1 MCMQQSYSITVIK
14 YISKIIEWISKI
26 FCCFWMTGRAAVDEE
41 ESGRLAVASFQPRLS
56 WYRALAWRVLECHG
70 FKPNPGQQFSPFW
83 VKQMSWVQLNC
94 LFLPCLHT
102 YLVYWLRAI
111 ITLCMFWS
119 MGFIL
124 EVNATTKVI
133 SALVSWLLL
142 LSTFSCLALYN
153 TVTIPN
159 TCVGVYR
166 CQCYKMN
173 AILNAWEVRQVGW
186 SAILSHHTC
195 FVTVWKPGQLSRA
208 WADGATKLSLKLL
221 LGCQPSLSW
230 SMDLPELEYLR
241 GNEQIQKHTKNYCGS
256 LAVQRKN

>member
-142 LSTFSCLALYN
+142 LSTLSCLALYN
-153 TVTIPN
+153 IVTMPN

-173 AILNAWEVRQVGW
+173 DAWEVRQVDYSLSSHLFCYCVKAWTTVACMGW
-186 SAILSHHTC
+186 WSYQTYLN
-195 FVTVWKPGQLSRA
+195 
-208 WADGATKLSLKLL
+208 LL

-230 SMDLPELEYLR
+230 SWTCQNLKIC
-241 GNEQIQKHTKNYCGS
+241 GKWTKQKHTINSCGS
-256 LAVQRKN
+256 LAAQRKN